1 MRDKRVALR
10 GGALARGSGQSI
22 NILPDVCESTPHQIN
37 SVGLASNL
45 LLGSRLVAGTYSQK
59 GSVRMGR
66 LCCGVHSK
74 DNRSG
79 QELVE
84 GVTPGKICLD
94 AEAQPRAIDAAPLL
108 LELTTILR
116 RHDTTTPTAND
127 SGHRR
132 SSAA

>member
-1 MRDKRVALR
+1 MTSGSRSG
-10 GGALARGSGQSI
+10 GGALARGSGRSI
-22 NILPDVCESTPHQIN
+22 NILLDVCESTPHQIN

-59 GSVRMGR
+59 GSVQMGR

-74 DNRSG
+74 DSRSG

-84 GVTPGKICLD
+84 GATPGKICLD
-94 AEAQPRAIDAAPLL
+94 AKAQPRAIDDTPLL
-108 LELTTILR
+108 LELTTLLC
-116 RHDTTTPTAND
+116 RHDTTMPAAND
-127 SGHRR
+127 PGHRR